1 MSAKGG
7 PGFDVLPLPSG
18 GTLLLLSHPASW
30 PGLKPAE
37 VLSSLRAQGARTVVS
52 LVTDQELLEL
62 GLSHLA
68 ELSQEQ
74 GVEWLHAPIEDQQA
88 PDAAFEQWWH
98 DHWGALCTTL
108 DQGHA
113 VALHC
118 WGGLGRTGTVAARL
132 LMQREQM
139 LATAAMASVRQ
150 ARPGS
155 IETVDQELH
164 LLAWSPQSTT

>member
-1 MSAKGG
+1 MSARGG

-30 PGLKPAE
+30 PGLTPAE
-37 VLSSLRAQGARTVVS
+37 VLSSLRAQGACTLVS
-52 LVTDQELLEL
+52 LVTNLELFEL
-62 GLSHLA
+62 GLSQLG
-68 ELSQEQ
+68 ELSQAQ

-88 PDAAFEQWWH
+88 PDAAFEQWWQ
-98 DHWGALCTTL
+98 DHWRALCTTL
-108 DQGHA
+108 DHGHA

-139 LATAAMASVRQ
+139 LASAAMAAVRQ
-150 ARPGS
+150 SRPGS
-155 IETVDQELH
+155 IETADQEHH

>member
-1 MSAKGG
+1 MSARGG

-30 PGLKPAE
+30 PGLTPAE
-37 VLSSLRAQGARTVVS
+37 VLSSLRAQGARTLVS
-52 LVTDQELLEL
+52 LVTNLELFEL
-62 GLSHLA
+62 GLSQLG
-68 ELSQEQ
+68 ELSQSQ

-88 PDAAFEQWWH
+88 PDAAFEQWWQA
-98 DHWGALCTTL
+98 HWRALCTTL
-108 DQGHA
+108 DHGHA

-139 LATAAMASVRQ
+139 LASAAMAAVRQ

-155 IETVDQELH
+155 IETADQEHH